1 MRQHNGAKRILI
13 IDDEEII
20 VNIMKRRFE
29 RLGFEVE
36 TAHTGIEA
44 VDILANAP
52 IDLVLADMKMP
63 DNYSGHDIM
72 ELAKQHQPEAPFVLM
87 SGQILSEDTVNDF
100 MKNGAA
106 MFVKKPFSSLS
117 NVTKEIAEL
126 ANNGIGSSE

>member
-1 MRQHNGAKRILI
+1 MKQQNGSKRILI

-44 VDILANAP
+44 VDVLTNEP

-63 DNYSGHDIM
+63 DNYSWSW
-72 ELAKQHQPEAPFVLM
+72 Q
-87 SGQILSEDTVNDF
+87 
-100 MKNGAA
+100 
-106 MFVKKPFSSLS
+106 
-117 NVTKEIAEL
+117 
-126 ANNGIGSSE
+126 NNISPKLRSF